1 MGKGDGLRPVAAGWW
16 ARAAVGGGRLAGKGG
31 PCAWAGRVHGRQE
44 GAVSRSLR
52 RSRLRS
58 AATSARFAEL
68 PRPLHYGWFV
78 PWSLQC
84 GWFVPWSL
92 QCGRGGSLVI
102 VVRLPAGNR
111 TAVPHEPVVPTHRL
125 PPNRLPRCPTRQV
138 SPEPTAPEPLL
149 PMTRL
154 LPRTDASE
162 PRPRAAL
169 SSGFRRQ
176 AARLTVPRRRSSAE
190 RISRMI
196 VSGRVDCVT
205 RMYSQPA
212 SRNTRSRTISMSHWR
227 GSVR

>member
-1 MGKGDGLRPVAAGWW
+1 MRRPAAGGRRPAAAGWR
-16 ARAAVGGGRLAGKGG
+16 ARADRVPGRTVCMG
-31 PCAWAGRVHGRQE
+31 E
-44 GAVSRSLR
+44 R
-52 RSRLRS
+52 RFPVAPALSIRS
-58 AATSARFAEL
+58 AATSVLSTALRSHFGAVAEL
-68 PRPLHYGWFV
+68 PWSLQCGRLIQ
-78 PWSLQC
+78 WSLQC

-92 QCGRGGSLVI
+92 QCGRGASLVI
-102 VVRLPAGNR
+102 VVRLPSGNR

-125 PPNRLPRCPTRQV
+125 PPNRLPLRTGCPH
-138 SPEPTAPEPLL
+138 EPLV

-154 LPRTDASE
+154 LPHTDASE